1 MKLTYKLFD
10 TQKKVLEKFF
20 KKYNVEYKIIDNDG
34 DFTLFIEQGDI
45 EDKSFDLL
53 NKDFLTTFYKNVYAE
68 EEISLQ
74 EQLVK
79 ILTVQNKTISV
90 AESFT
95 GGLLASKI
103 TSVSGASKV
112 FYEGIVAYSIQAK
125 MKRLK
130 VKKQTLDS
138 YQAVSGQ
145 VAYEMAYGLMQEK
158 QVDFVISTT
167 GIAGPNSDDSNFPV
181 GLCYVAVGGEKRI
194 KAYKFNFKGDRSQ
207 IVTKGVNYAL
217 FLAIKELRNP
227 HFNVV

>member
-1 MKLTYKLFD
+1 MDLIYKLFD
-10 TQKKVLEKFF
+10 TQKILIEEFF
-20 KKYNVEYKIIDNDG
+20 KKHEIKFKIEEKDG
-34 DFTLFIEQGDI
+34 DFKVFISQSDI
-45 EDKSFDLL
+45 SDNKFDLI
-53 NKDFLTTFYKNVYAE
+53 NKDFLTTFYNNVYAE
-68 EEISLQ
+68 EDISIE

-95 GGLLASKI
+95 GGRLAGKI
-103 TSVSGASKV
+103 TSVRGASKV

-130 VKKQTLDS
+130 VKKQTLDN
-138 YQAVSGQ
+138 YNAVSGQ

-167 GIAGPNSDDSNFPV
+167 GIAGPDSDDSNFPV
-181 GLCYVAVGGEKRI
+181 GLCYIAVGGEKKI
-194 KAYKFNFKGDRSQ
+194 KAYKFNFKGSRSQ
-207 IVTKGVNYAL
+207 IVSKGVNYAL
-217 FLAIKELRNP
+217 FLAVKELRNP